1 MRFNQVSGP
10 TLFSWTVTNDFQQGT
25 LKMQRLNVW
34 HAVLTAVFAFLLNV
48 QQHNFAQAHEPAIRS
63 VTDLERIPVGIKVV
77 QSPEMANA
85 VKKLPVD
92 ERRGGEYSWVYRTEV
107 TMTDKDLTIVE
118 FGAFHWDGAEW
129 QLWPTFNGI
138 PHSTKEFAEW

>member
-92 ERRGGEYSWVYRTEV
+92 ERRGGNTRGSIGRKSV
-107 TMTDKDLTIVE
+107 
-118 FGAFHWDGAEW
+118 
-129 QLWPTFNGI
+129 
-138 PHSTKEFAEW
+138 